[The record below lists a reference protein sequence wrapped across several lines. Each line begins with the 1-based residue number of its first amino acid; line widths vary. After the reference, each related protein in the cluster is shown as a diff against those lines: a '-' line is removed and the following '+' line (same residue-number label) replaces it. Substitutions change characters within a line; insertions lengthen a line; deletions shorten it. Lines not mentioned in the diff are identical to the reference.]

1 VRETGLLFFICLRV
15 LWLNI
20 EQRPNLLQM
29 KNYHFIAIG
38 GAVMHNLALELLAHG
53 NHITGSDDEIFD
65 PAKSRLED
73 AGIMPHEL
81 GWFPE
86 KINASIDAVILGMHA
101 RAENPELI
109 KAQEM
114 GLKVYSFP
122 EFIFEHSKD
131 KTRVVI
137 GGSHGKTTSTA
148 MLMHVLKFHNKEFD
162 YLVGS
167 QLPGFQRMV
176 RLSDAPLIVIEGDEY
191 LTSAL
196 HPVPKFHVY
205 KPHLAMITGVAWDH
219 INVFPTYDN
228 YVDQFRIFEK
238 TMIPGGTLFW
248 FEGDADLKELAA
260 GFSCSNHSYT
270 QPDYEQ
276 HENGVV
282 VRLGGKEYSMQFFG
296 KHNLQNASGV
306 AGIASELGV
315 DADAFWTAMQTFTG
329 TAKRL
334 EKVHQSEQLT
344 VFRDFAHAPSK
355 AKATVLAVKEQYP
368 NHQFI
373 AVFEL
378 HTFSSLRTDF
388 LPGYRGALSP
398 ADHAFVL
405 YDPHV
410 FELKKMPIPEAGFI
424 QNTITDCVEF
434 SDPQALKHAVTQ
446 HLEGKKTV
454 LLLMSSGNLGGLTP
468 QDFIQ

>member
-1 VRETGLLFFICLRV
+1 
-15 LWLNI
+15 
-20 EQRPNLLQM
+20 M

-65 PAKSRLED
+65 PAKSRLEA
-73 AGIMPHEL
+73 AGIMPPAL
-81 GWFPE
+81 GWFPD
-86 KINASIDAVILGMHA
+86 KLNQHIDAVILGMHA
-101 RAENPELI
+101 RGDNPELLR
-109 KAQEM
+109 AQEL

-122 EFIFEHSKD
+122 EFIYEHSKD

-148 MLMHVLKFHNKEFD
+148 MLMHVLKYYNREFD

-176 RLSDAPLIVIEGDEY
+176 RLSDAPLVVIEGDEY

-219 INVFPTYDN
+219 INVFPTYEN

-238 TMIPGGTLFW
+238 TIVDGGSLFW
-248 FEGDADLKELAA
+248 FESDEDLKQLATEFTCYNRA
-260 GFSCSNHSYT
+260 YT

-276 HENGVV
+276 NEEGVTVHVNG
-282 VRLGGKEYSMQFFG
+282 KSYPMQFFG
-296 KHNLQNASGV
+296 KHNLQNANGV
-306 AGIASELGV
+306 AGIASKLGI

-334 EKVHQSEQLT
+334 EKMYQSENLT
-344 VFRDFAHAPSK
+344 IFRDFAHAPSK
-355 AKATVLAVKEQYP
+355 VKATVQAVREQFP
-368 NHQFI
+368 DHQFV

-388 LPGYRGALSP
+388 LPGYKGALSP
-398 ADHAFVL
+398 ANQAFVL

-410 FELKKMPIPEAGFI
+410 YELKKMPIPPKGFI
-424 QNTITDCVEF
+424 QNTISDCIEF
-434 SDPQALKHAVTQ
+434 SNPKDLQQAV
-446 HLEGKKTV
+446 LEKLNGTKSV